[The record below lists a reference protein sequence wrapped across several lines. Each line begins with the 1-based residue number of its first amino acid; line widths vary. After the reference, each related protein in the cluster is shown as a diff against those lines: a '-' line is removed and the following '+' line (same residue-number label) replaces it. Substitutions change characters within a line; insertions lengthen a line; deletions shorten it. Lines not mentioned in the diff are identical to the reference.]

1 MMAGRDSLLKSDDE
15 EELVF
20 DQTGLLTNKL
30 SSRHSVFT
38 RTLVVN
44 SGGRL
49 TIART
54 VNLCLSFFGLGLC
67 FAIPTATIQDL
78 QRRTNSEASIEH
90 IYTARYGGYIFGC
103 LIGGFLFDWYNR
115 QFLLFL
121 SIFATSIGIVV
132 MPFCAQL
139 STLMA
144 CSAITGITMGFLDTG
159 GNVWCLDLW
168 GRHSAPFMQGLHF
181 CFALGALVA
190 PLVAEPFL
198 SPSGPVGTPQHVQPL
213 HPGNLSLPVDNFGHI
228 PSIGIHHGIAVNRPL
243 PHTLISGATPGFL
256 EHDRPR
262 RRRRGAKQTTSLPQ
276 SSEPN
281 NAIERGADVGLQP
294 RMKQLPLNTVP
305 STSTSSSTA
314 RIPSTARAPPPTAT
328 LSAPTSSSTV
338 SMQPR
343 VLETLPPTTLSS
355 MSANSSTAS
364 PATSAASTSSE
375 PTLVSNTWNNSS
387 TGDAGGNGTDVVQSR
402 TDDNTTVS
410 STSASADVTT
420 AAKKP
425 TKPLYAEG
433 AAAKNK
439 WDRESQKP
447 SQPQS
452 APAPKPN
459 AAATGNSSISA
470 NATANGNV
478 STTASSVTSSSS
490 IPLSTAAPSS
500 SSVSSSGLP
509 LSTVTLTSSSV
520 SSSVDTLSTKVSS
533 TSPASS
539 SVIHS
544 ATTVS
549 SSTAVKL
556 SVTDPSKPSRVSP
569 VSSMSPSVPSTQ
581 TPQPLPSAVATAA
594 ATVFTEVGLYGNSTV
609 PSTTP
614 LLRTSNINATAQ
626 LDHEKKTPLP
636 THLPSTSREPATTTA
651 GNVARP
657 HSPLLSSTTTVPRTS
672 SVPATASEE
681 TSTVTKCP
689 TTTVTD
695 AATTTT
701 KRSSETL
708 APTKPDIPRAHHEV
722 QTAPSTSGRKP
733 SVVTTITAATAAITT
748 LPPLE
753 TAVVTPSNHPETAS
767 NDVPSNATEAD
778 GSAPDSDGP
787 LQKASEI
794 SPTEPPGLTSWL
806 LDKFKQNRLGKLEF
820 VYAIL
825 GAYLFVVS
833 AVFLAFLCTNP
844 RETRSRQE
852 EDAKVQGPS
861 SKWSLVVLTSLFFF
875 LYMGMEAAV
884 GELLR
889 IYAAPQTPGAPLP
902 RGYLLT
908 YVFWGS
914 FAAARG
920 VAVVAAIKVS
930 CRTMLL
936 GDLGVCFLASVLLVV
951 GADRMDA
958 LLWAGVG
965 VLGVG
970 MASVL
975 PTSLAWLERH
985 VRVTNRVASFV
996 LLGAAAGE
1004 MVLPFLASRLVDRE
1018 PAVVVYVNVTVVTL
1032 CCLNFGALW
1041 LAAARRGE
1049 KYAAAE
1055 LDRSMYQLANL
1066 DDADESADFTLM
1078 RPLCA
1083 NGDDGHAL
1091 LMAGKP
1097 RARFLRDP
1105 DMTTS

>member
-30 SSRHSVFT
+30 SSRHSVFS

-54 VNLCLSFFGLGLC
+54 VNLCLSFFGLVSC
-67 FAIPTATIQDL
+67 
-78 QRRTNSEASIEH
+78 
-90 IYTARYGGYIFGC
+90 
-103 LIGGFLFDWYNR
+103 GFLFDWYNR

-190 PLVAEPFL
+190 PLIAEPFL
-198 SPSGPVGTPQHVQPL
+198 SPSGPMGTLQHVQPL
-213 HPGNLSLPVDNFGHI
+213 HPGNSSLPVDNFGHI
-228 PSIGIHHGIAVNRPL
+228 PSIGIHHGIAVNRP
-243 PHTLISGATPGFL
+243 
-256 EHDRPR
+256 
-262 RRRRGAKQTTSLPQ
+262 
-276 SSEPN
+276 
-281 NAIERGADVGLQP
+281 
-294 RMKQLPLNTVP
+294 
-305 STSTSSSTA
+305 
-314 RIPSTARAPPPTAT
+314 
-328 LSAPTSSSTV
+328 
-338 SMQPR
+338 
-343 VLETLPPTTLSS
+343 
-355 MSANSSTAS
+355 
-364 PATSAASTSSE
+364 
-375 PTLVSNTWNNSS
+375 
-387 TGDAGGNGTDVVQSR
+387 
-402 TDDNTTVS
+402 
-410 STSASADVTT
+410 
-420 AAKKP
+420 
-425 TKPLYAEG
+425 
-433 AAAKNK
+433 
-439 WDRESQKP
+439 
-447 SQPQS
+447 
-452 APAPKPN
+452 
-459 AAATGNSSISA
+459 
-470 NATANGNV
+470 
-478 STTASSVTSSSS
+478 
-490 IPLSTAAPSS
+490 
-500 SSVSSSGLP
+500 
-509 LSTVTLTSSSV
+509 
-520 SSSVDTLSTKVSS
+520 
-533 TSPASS
+533 
-539 SVIHS
+539 
-544 ATTVS
+544 
-549 SSTAVKL
+549 
-556 SVTDPSKPSRVSP
+556 
-569 VSSMSPSVPSTQ
+569 
-581 TPQPLPSAVATAA
+581 
-594 ATVFTEVGLYGNSTV
+594 
-609 PSTTP
+609 
-614 LLRTSNINATAQ
+614 
-626 LDHEKKTPLP
+626 
-636 THLPSTSREPATTTA
+636 
-651 GNVARP
+651 
-657 HSPLLSSTTTVPRTS
+657 TS

-681 TSTVTKCP
+681 TPTVTKSP

-708 APTKPDIPRAHHEV
+708 APTKPDIPKVHHEV

-733 SVVTTITAATAAITT
+733 SVATTITAATAAITT

-753 TAVVTPSNHPETAS
+753 TAVVTPSSHPETAS
-767 NDVPSNATEAD
+767 NNVPSNATEAD
-778 GSAPDSDGP
+778 GSASDPNGP
-787 LQKASEI
+787 LQKASETG
-794 SPTEPPGLTSWL
+794 PTEPPGLTSWL

-852 EDAKVQGPS
+852 EDTKVQGPS

-920 VAVVAAIKVS
+920 IAVVAAIKVS

-1049 KYAAAE
+1049 KYAADE
-1055 LDRSMYQLANL
+1055 PDRSMYQLANL

-1097 RARFLRDP
+1097 RARFLRGP
-1105 DMTTS
+1105 DVTTS

>member
-1 MMAGRDSLLKSDDE
+1 
-15 EELVF
+15 
-20 DQTGLLTNKL
+20 
-30 SSRHSVFT
+30 
-38 RTLVVN
+38 
-44 SGGRL
+44 
-49 TIART
+49 
-54 VNLCLSFFGLGLC
+54 
-67 FAIPTATIQDL
+67 
-78 QRRTNSEASIEH
+78 
-90 IYTARYGGYIFGC
+90 
-103 LIGGFLFDWYNR
+103 
-115 QFLLFL
+115 
-121 SIFATSIGIVV
+121 

-190 PLVAEPFL
+190 PLIAEPFL
-198 SPSGPVGTPQHVQPL
+198 SPSGPVGTLQHVQPL
-213 HPGNLSLPVDNFGHI
+213 HPGNSSLPVDNFGHI

-243 PHTLISGATPGFL
+243 PHTLISGATPGFF

-262 RRRRGAKQTTSLPQ
+262 RNAKQTTPLPRL
-276 SSEPN
+276 SELN
-281 NAIERGADVGLQP
+281 NATERGTDVSVQP
-294 RMKQLPLNTVP
+294 RIQQLLSNTVP

-314 RIPSTARAPPPTAT
+314 GIPLAVRAPPPTT
-328 LSAPTSSSTV
+328 TSSAPTSSWTV

-343 VLETLPPTTLSS
+343 VLEMLPPTTLSS
-355 MSANSSTAS
+355 VSVSSSTAS
-364 PATSAASTSSE
+364 PATSAASTSPE
-375 PTLVSNTWNNSS
+375 PTLVSNTWNSS
-387 TGDAGGNGTDVVQSR
+387 SAGEASGNGTDVVQSR
-402 TDDNTTVS
+402 MDNDNTTIS

-490 IPLSTAAPSS
+490 VPPSTTAPSS

-509 LSTVTLTSSSV
+509 LSTATPTSSSV
-520 SSSVDTLSTKVSS
+520 PSSVDSLLTKVSS

-544 ATTVS
+544 STTVS
-549 SSTAVKL
+549 SSIAVKPP
-556 SVTDPSKPSRVSP
+556 VTDPSKSSRMSP
-569 VSSMSPSVPSTQ
+569 VSSTSPSVPSTQ
-581 TPQPLPSAVATAA
+581 TTQPLPGTVATAP
-594 ATVFTEVGLYGNSTV
+594 ATVFMDVRPYGNFTV
-609 PSTTP
+609 PSTTALP
-614 LLRTSNINATAQ
+614 KTLNINATTQ
-626 LDHEKKTPLP
+626 SNHEKKTPLP

-672 SVPATASEE
+672 SVPARASEE
-681 TSTVTKCP
+681 TPTVTASP
-689 TTTVTD
+689 TTVTD

-701 KRSSETL
+701 RRSSETL
-708 APTKPDIPRAHHEV
+708 APTKPDIPKAHNEV

-733 SVVTTITAATAAITT
+733 SVATTITTATAAITT
-748 LPPLE
+748 LPPSE
-753 TAVVTPSNHPETAS
+753 TTVVTTSNHPDTAS
-767 NDVPSNATEAD
+767 NDVPSNATKAD
-778 GSAPDSDGP
+778 GSALDPNGP
-787 LQKASEI
+787 LQKASETG
-794 SPTEPPGLTSWL
+794 STEPPGLTSWL

-884 GELLR
+884 GELLQ

-920 VAVVAAIKVS
+920 IAVIAAIKVS

-1055 LDRSMYQLANL
+1055 PDRSMYQLANL

-1097 RARFLRDP
+1097 RARFLRGP
-1105 DMTTS
+1105 DVTTS

>member
-1 MMAGRDSLLKSDDE
+1 
-15 EELVF
+15 
-20 DQTGLLTNKL
+20 
-30 SSRHSVFT
+30 
-38 RTLVVN
+38 
-44 SGGRL
+44 
-49 TIART
+49 
-54 VNLCLSFFGLGLC
+54 
-67 FAIPTATIQDL
+67 
-78 QRRTNSEASIEH
+78 
-90 IYTARYGGYIFGC
+90 
-103 LIGGFLFDWYNR
+103 
-115 QFLLFL
+115 
-121 SIFATSIGIVV
+121 

-198 SPSGPVGTPQHVQPL
+198 SPSGLVGTLQHVQPL
-213 HPGNLSLPVDNFGHI
+213 HPGNSSLPVDNFGHI

-243 PHTLISGATPGFL
+243 PHTFVLGATPGFF
-256 EHDRPR
+256 ERDRPR
-262 RRRRGAKQTTSLPQ
+262 RRRRNAKQTTPLPRL
-276 SSEPN
+276 SELN
-281 NAIERGADVGLQP
+281 NATERGTDVSVQP
-294 RMKQLPLNTVP
+294 RIQQLLSNTVP

-314 RIPSTARAPPPTAT
+314 GIPSAVRAPPPTT
-328 LSAPTSSSTV
+328 TSSAPTSSWTV

-355 MSANSSTAS
+355 VSASSSTAS
-364 PATSAASTSSE
+364 PATSTASTSPE
-375 PTLVSNTWNNSS
+375 PTLVSNTWNSSSAGEASGNS
-387 TGDAGGNGTDVVQSR
+387 TDVVQSR
-402 TDDNTTVS
+402 MDNDNTTVS

-452 APAPKPN
+452 VPASKPN
-459 AAATGNSSISA
+459 AAVTGNSSISA

-478 STTASSVTSSSS
+478 STTASSVTSLSSV
-490 IPLSTAAPSS
+490 PPSTTAPSS
-500 SSVSSSGLP
+500 SSVSSSGVL
-509 LSTVTLTSSSV
+509 LSTATPSLSSV
-520 SSSVDTLSTKVSS
+520 SSSVDSLLTKVSS

-544 ATTVS
+544 STTVS
-549 SSTAVKL
+549 SSIAVKP
-556 SVTDPSKPSRVSP
+556 SVTDPSKLSRVSP
-569 VSSMSPSVPSTQ
+569 VSSTSPSVPSTQ
-581 TPQPLPSAVATAA
+581 TPQPLPGTVATAA
-594 ATVFTEVGLYGNSTV
+594 ATVFMDVGPYGNFTV
-609 PSTTP
+609 PSTTA
-614 LLRTSNINATAQ
+614 LLTTLNIDATTQ
-626 LDHEKKTPLP
+626 SDHEKKTPLP
-636 THLPSTSREPATTTA
+636 THLPSTSRELATTTA
-651 GNVARP
+651 GDVARP
-657 HSPLLSSTTTVPRTS
+657 YSPLLSSTTTVPRTS
-672 SVPATASEE
+672 SVPARASEE
-681 TSTVTKCP
+681 TPTVTASP

-701 KRSSETL
+701 RRSSETL
-708 APTKPDIPRAHHEV
+708 ASTQPDIPKAHHEV

-733 SVVTTITAATAAITT
+733 SVATTITAATAAITT

-753 TAVVTPSNHPETAS
+753 TAVVTPSNHPDSAS

-778 GSAPDSDGP
+778 GSALDPDGS
-787 LQKASEI
+787 LQKVSETG
-794 SPTEPPGLTSWL
+794 STEPPGLTSWL

-920 VAVVAAIKVS
+920 IAVVAAIKVS

-1055 LDRSMYQLANL
+1055 PDRSMYQLANL

-1097 RARFLRDP
+1097 RARFLRGP
-1105 DMTTS
+1105 DVTTS

>member
-1 MMAGRDSLLKSDDE
+1 MAGRDSLLKSDDE

-305 STSTSSSTA
+305 KAEPTA
-314 RIPSTARAPPPTAT
+314 VGARA
-328 LSAPTSSSTV
+328 
-338 SMQPR
+338 
-343 VLETLPPTTLSS
+343 ET
-355 MSANSSTAS
+355 
-364 PATSAASTSSE
+364 E
-375 PTLVSNTWNNSS
+375 C
-387 TGDAGGNGTDVVQSR
+387 GGNGKFQHLCKRYREWKRVDDSLERHLLVIYSFVNSGPEFKLRLFVGSSFVDGDTNFELSLVV
-402 TDDNTTVS
+402 
-410 STSASADVTT
+410 
-420 AAKKP
+420 
-425 TKPLYAEG
+425 
-433 AAAKNK
+433 
-439 WDRESQKP
+439 
-447 SQPQS
+447 
-452 APAPKPN
+452 
-459 AAATGNSSISA
+459 
-470 NATANGNV
+470 
-478 STTASSVTSSSS
+478 
-490 IPLSTAAPSS
+490 
-500 SSVSSSGLP
+500 
-509 LSTVTLTSSSV
+509 
-520 SSSVDTLSTKVSS
+520 
-533 TSPASS
+533 
-539 SVIHS
+539 
-544 ATTVS
+544 
-549 SSTAVKL
+549 
-556 SVTDPSKPSRVSP
+556 
-569 VSSMSPSVPSTQ
+569 
-581 TPQPLPSAVATAA
+581 
-594 ATVFTEVGLYGNSTV
+594 
-609 PSTTP
+609 
-614 LLRTSNINATAQ
+614 
-626 LDHEKKTPLP
+626 
-636 THLPSTSREPATTTA
+636 
-651 GNVARP
+651 
-657 HSPLLSSTTTVPRTS
+657 
-672 SVPATASEE
+672 
-681 TSTVTKCP
+681 
-689 TTTVTD
+689 
-695 AATTTT
+695 ATTTT

-733 SVVTTITAATAAITT
+733 SVATTITAATVAITT

-778 GSAPDSDGP
+778 GSAPDPDGP
-787 LQKASEI
+787 LQKASET

-1041 LAAARRGE
+1041 LAAAKRGE

>member
-30 SSRHSVFT
+30 SSRHSVFS

-78 QRRTNSEASIEH
+78 QQRTNSEASIEH

-190 PLVAEPFL
+190 PLIAEPFL
-198 SPSGPVGTPQHVQPL
+198 SPSGPMGTLQHVQPL
-213 HPGNLSLPVDNFGHI
+213 HPGNSSIPVDNFGHI

-243 PHTLISGATPGFL
+243 PHTLVSGATPGFF
-256 EHDRPR
+256 ERDRPR
-262 RRRRGAKQTTSLPQ
+262 RRRRNAKQTTPLPQ
-276 SSEPN
+276 LPEPN
-281 NAIERGADVGLQP
+281 SATERGADVGVQP
-294 RMKQLPLNTVP
+294 RIKQLPFDTVP

-314 RIPSTARAPPPTAT
+314 RIFLAARAPPPTT
-328 LSAPTSSSTV
+328 TSSAPTNSSTV

-355 MSANSSTAS
+355 VPASSSTAS
-364 PATSAASTSSE
+364 LATSATSTSPE
-375 PTLVSNTWNNSS
+375 PTLVSNTWNSSS

-402 TDDNTTVS
+402 TDENTTVS

-470 NATANGNV
+470 NATANGNM

-490 IPLSTAAPSS
+490 VPPSTMVPSS
-500 SSVSSSGLP
+500 SSSSSSGLP
-509 LSTVTLTSSSV
+509 LLMVTPTSSSV
-520 SSSVDTLSTKVSS
+520 SSVDSLSTKVSS
-533 TSPASS
+533 TSPMSS

-549 SSTAVKL
+549 SSTAVKP

-569 VSSMSPSVPSTQ
+569 VSSTSPSVPSTQ
-581 TPQPLPSAVATAA
+581 APQPLPGTVATAA
-594 ATVFTEVGLYGNSTV
+594 ATVFTDVGPYGNSTV
-609 PSTTP
+609 LSATALPTI
-614 LLRTSNINATAQ
+614 SNINATTQ
-626 LDHEKKTPLP
+626 SNHEKKTPLP

-681 TSTVTKCP
+681 TPTVTKSP

-708 APTKPDIPRAHHEV
+708 APTKPDIPKVHHEV

-733 SVVTTITAATAAITT
+733 SVATTITAATAAITT

-753 TAVVTPSNHPETAS
+753 TAVVTPSSHPETAS
-767 NDVPSNATEAD
+767 NNVPSNATEAD
-778 GSAPDSDGP
+778 GSASDPNGP
-787 LQKASEI
+787 LQKASETG
-794 SPTEPPGLTSWL
+794 PTEPPGLTSWL

-852 EDAKVQGPS
+852 EDTKVQGPS

-920 VAVVAAIKVS
+920 IAVVAAIKVS

-1049 KYAAAE
+1049 KYAADE
-1055 LDRSMYQLANL
+1055 PDRSMYQLANL

-1097 RARFLRDP
+1097 RARFLRGP
-1105 DMTTS
+1105 DVTTS